1 MNNYL
6 FKIMQ
11 SFRPMAMK
19 KGELARLYFPDST
32 TAVGTNRL
40 MRWIHHCVPLM
51 NDLEQTGYRHSQ
63 KLLTARQV
71 SIIVRHLGE
80 P

>member
-1 MNNYL
+1 MTP
-6 FKIMQ
+6 
-11 SFRPMAMK
+11 FRPRAMK
-19 KGELARLYFPDST
+19 KGELARLYFPTAT
-32 TAVGTNRL
+32 TAVATNRL
-40 MRWIHHCVPLM
+40 MRWVNQCAPLLK
-51 NDLEQTGYRHSQ
+51 DLEPTGYHRSQ

>member
-1 MNNYL
+1 MTP
-6 FKIMQ
+6 
-11 SFRPMAMK
+11 FRPIAMK
-19 KGELARLYFPDST
+19 KGELARLYFPTAT
-32 TAVGTNRL
+32 TAVATNRL
-40 MRWIHHCVPLM
+40 MRWVNQCAPLLK
-51 NDLEQTGYRHSQ
+51 DLEQTDYHRSQ

>member
-1 MNNYL
+1 MTT
-6 FKIMQ
+6 
-11 SFRPMAMK
+11 FRPIAMK
-19 KGELARLYFPDST
+19 KGELARLYFPTAT
-32 TAVGTNRL
+32 TAVATNRL
-40 MRWIHHCVPLM
+40 MRWVNQCAPLLK
-51 NDLEQTGYRHSQ
+51 DLEPTGYHRSQ

>member
-1 MNNYL
+1 MTT
-6 FKIMQ
+6 
-11 SFRPMAMK
+11 FRPIAMK
-19 KGELARLYFPDST
+19 KGELARLYFPTAT
-32 TAVGTNRL
+32 TAVATNRL
-40 MRWIHHCVPLM
+40 MRWVNQGAPLLK
-51 NDLEQTGYRHSQ
+51 DLEPTGYHRSQ